1 MAIETPSALDHAE
14 SDRGIG
20 DQEKIPVERKLNII
34 MTEWSYVQD
43 IIKAKVE
50 RKFKNR
56 NWAITLYSAIIAVSL
71 NQDSIGISF
80 IAIPAIIVFWYMDV
94 TRQGLQSILLRRD
107 EEICSILQN
116 PTELSLIEFK
126 SPLFG
131 RHLREKDAYKFY
143 KLSSIFHRTRVVF
156 FGSMILGVLILN
168 TVYSLI

>member
-43 IIKAKVE
+43 IIKAEVE

-56 NWAITLYSAIIAVSL
+56 NCVSL

-80 IAIPAIIVFWYMDV
+80 IAIPVIIVFWYMDV
-94 TRQGLQSILLRRD
+94 TRQGFQSILLRRD